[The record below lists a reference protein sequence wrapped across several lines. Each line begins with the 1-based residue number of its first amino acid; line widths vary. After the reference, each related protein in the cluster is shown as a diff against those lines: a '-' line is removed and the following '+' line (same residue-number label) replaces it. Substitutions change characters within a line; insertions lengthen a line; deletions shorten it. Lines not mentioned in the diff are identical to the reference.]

1 MKLRRFNVLIAVVGL
16 VGAKLACGGF
26 TSAPSTMFAGTVAP
40 ISVAATAI
48 TTSPPKTLATAGV
61 PTLVT
66 ATANPTS
73 LSAPTLDLAWAAATA
88 SPTSPPGLRIG
99 SSQLS
104 SIDGMKLLYVPAGN
118 FLMGS
123 SDADSL
129 AQPDEKPQHTVY
141 LDAFWIDQTVVSN
154 AMYMRCVQAAGC
166 KPHLDMAPVMG
177 MYPYYNSPRFANYPM
192 IDVTWDE
199 ATAYCTWAGR
209 RLPTEAEW
217 EKAARGTDGRI
228 YPWGDQAPT
237 NDLANYDN
245 NIGYPMPVDSLPMG
259 ASPYGALDMAGN
271 VWQWV
276 NDLFYNKYYSCEN
289 SLSLYLN
296 LCSPS
301 ANPRGPKNGGDRG
314 IRGGAWNNAEVGG
327 TNETVSEVSGVSGV
341 RSALRLS
348 EISEQY
354 FGTVGFRC
362 ALGISQ

>member
-66 ATANPTS
+66 ATAN
-73 LSAPTLDLAWAAATA
+73 
-88 SPTSPPGLRIG
+88 PTSPPGLRIG